1 MILLV
6 LVVQVVQLVP
16 LVQMVHMGEADQLGL
31 ARPGGHHEADTQT
44 GGQCSRSVAGF

>member
-31 ARPGGHHEADTQT
+31 ARPGGPQSL
-44 GGQCSRSVAGF
+44 CF